1 MWSLMILDKINPN
14 DLFPTEQVESSVL
27 GKMAYPMNGEVKVFE
42 AAYVATNERLILN
55 VDMAGEF
62 YYRNIGYNEIQN
74 VKLTEEA
81 LDITFEIGTFTLK
94 DFKYEEAEQFVDYIQ
109 NK

>member
-1 MWSLMILDKINPN
+1 MILDKINPN

-27 GKMAYPMNGEVKVFE
+27 GKMSYPMNGEIKVFE

-74 VKLTEEA
+74 VKLTEKA

-94 DFKYEEAEQFVDYIQ
+94 DFKYEEAEQFVDNIQ